1 MLRTIRGK
9 FADGRVTLDE
19 DVPGIQTAEVLVTF
33 LESEVAKTPA
43 AEKQSVLKRGMW
55 RDRGLPDLSIEDF
68 QKMRSDL
75 SSRSGDGPTSRD

>member
-19 DVPGIQTAEVLVTF
+19 DVSGIQTAEVLVTF
-33 LESEVAKTPA
+33 LESEVAETPA

-55 RDRGLPDLSIEDF
+55 KDRGIPDLSLEDF
-68 QKMRSDL
+68 QNLRCDL
-75 SSRSGDGPTSRD
+75 SR

>member
-19 DVPGIQTAEVLVTF
+19 EVSGINNAEVLVTF
-33 LESEVAKTPA
+33 LESEATDTPPA
-43 AEKQSVLKRGMW
+43 SKQSVLKRGMW
-55 RDRGLPDLSIEDF
+55 KDRGLPDLSIEDF
-68 QKMRSDL
+68 QKLRSDL